1 MTRLRTVLAAAATVL
16 LLAGCGISTS
26 PVTVPAEFDR
36 PLAIPPLA
44 KSGMESDGTRL
55 FRLSAQEGTIGVFD
69 ETRTSTWGF
78 NGAYLGPTLRA
89 TRGEKVAVEITNA
102 LPELT
107 TVHWHG
113 MHLPAAMDGGPHQPI
128 APGSTWRPSWK
139 IDQPAATLWYH
150 PHPHGTSEEHLY
162 KGLAGMFIIDDH
174 NIKAA
179 DLPSEYGVDDIPV
192 IVQDKDIGPNGE
204 LVMEN
209 DGNEIG
215 LLGSTILVNGTIGPY
230 QNVTTELVRLRLL
243 NGSTA
248 RTYDFGLGDGRSYL
262 LVATDGGFL
271 AAPHQTDRVRL
282 SPGER
287 AEIVVEMSPGTTTM
301 LRSFPPDLGQVAAP
315 FAFGGND
322 SFDVLELRAAEKLA
336 PSRQIPA
343 RLTDDRRI
351 DASGATV
358 TRHFELQG
366 REINGKRMAMDRIDD
381 VVEVETTEIWE
392 VTNQNPYPHNVHV
405 HDVQFEVLTVD
416 GSAPPPE
423 LAGRK
428 DTVYL
433 EPRRNYRLIMRFEDY
448 ADETAPYMYHCHLL
462 LHEDEGL
469 MGQFVVV
476 DDVDAVSRSQ
486 QQTESSPEDHHAG
499 HRHD

>member
-1 MTRLRTVLAAAATVL
+1 MTRLRTLLVAAATV

-26 PVTVPAEFDR
+26 PVTVPAEFDQ
-36 PLAIPPLA
+36 PLVVPPLA
-44 KSGMESDGTRL
+44 ESHMEKDGTRL
-55 FRLSAQEGTIGVFD
+55 FRLSAQEGTIGILD
-69 ETRTSTWGF
+69 EARTSTWGF

-128 APGSTWRPSWK
+128 APGSTWRPTWK
-139 IDQPAATLWYH
+139 IDQPPATLWYH

-162 KGLAGMFIIDDH
+162 RGLAGLFIIDEAST
-174 NIKAA
+174 KAA

-192 IVQDKDIGPNGE
+192 IVQDKDIGPDGQ
-204 LVMEN
+204 LVMED

-230 QNVTTELVRLRLL
+230 QNVTTERVRLRLL

-248 RTYDFGLGDGRSYL
+248 RTYDFGLDDRRSFQ

-271 AAPHQTDRVRL
+271 ATPHETDRVRL

-287 AEIVVEMSPGTTTM
+287 AEIVIEMSPGTTTM

-322 SFDVLELRAAEKLA
+322 SFDVLELRAAEKLG
-336 PSRQIPA
+336 PSRQVPD
-343 RLTDDRRI
+343 RLTDERRI
-351 DASGATV
+351 DPAIATV
-358 TRHFELQG
+358 TRRFELQG
-366 REINGKRMAMDRIDD
+366 REINGRRMEMDRIDD

-392 VTNQNPYPHNVHV
+392 VTNRNPYPHNFHI
-405 HDVQFEVLTVD
+405 HDVQFEVLTID
-416 GSAPPPE
+416 GSPPPPE

-433 EPRRNYRLIMRFEDY
+433 EPQRNYRLIMRFEDY
-448 ADETAPYMYHCHLL
+448 ADDTAPYMYHCHLL

-476 DDVDAVSRSQ
+476 DDAEAMSRSQ
-486 QQTESSPEDHHAG
+486 EKTESGPDNHHAG